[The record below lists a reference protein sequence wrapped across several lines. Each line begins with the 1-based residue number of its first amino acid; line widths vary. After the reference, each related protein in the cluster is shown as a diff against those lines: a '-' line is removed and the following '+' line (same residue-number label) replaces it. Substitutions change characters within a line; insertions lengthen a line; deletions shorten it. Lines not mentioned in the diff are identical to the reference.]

1 MIRRDVSFV
10 WAGLWRSEERSGES
24 LRRRRQVGKHE
35 TGVNL
40 DEVFGPVSIGLED
53 RNEIFRSV
61 VTGCSE
67 LERVTALRF
76 LLQTRCRVV

>member
-24 LRRRRQVGKHE
+24 LRRQVGKPDA
-35 TGVNL
+35 GVKL

-76 LLQTRCRVV
+76 LLQTRRRMV